1 MLVSNSTKYASGDV
15 VSFKM
20 VNGDEVVAKVLES
33 TDDGWQVS
41 APCTVMPSQQGIGL
55 MQSLFS
61 AKEDCK
67 VFINK
72 QHVMF
77 HAESLEQMRVHYIK
91 TTTGVDVIAK
101 PGIIV

>member
-1 MLVSNSTKYASGDV
+1 MLVSQKYASGDV

-20 VNGDEVVAKVLES
+20 VNGDELVAKVLEE
-33 TDDGWQVS
+33 TDAGFSVNS
-41 APCTVMPSQQGIGL
+41 PCTVMPSQQGLGL

-67 VFINK
+67 VFLSK

-77 HAESLEQMRVHYIK
+77 HAESLEQMKAHYLK
-91 TTTGVDVIAK
+91 TTTGVEIIPK
-101 PGIIV
+101 QQIIV

>member
-1 MLVSNSTKYASGDV
+1 MLVSQKYASGDV

-20 VNGDEVVAKVLES
+20 VNGDELVAKVLEE
-33 TDDGWQVS
+33 TDAGFSVN
-41 APCTVMPSQQGIGL
+41 APCTVMPSQQGLGL

-67 VFINK
+67 VFLSK

-77 HAESLEQMRVHYIK
+77 HAESLEQMKAHYLK
-91 TTTGVDVIAK
+91 TTTGVEIIPK
-101 PGIIV
+101 QQIIV

>member
-1 MLVSNSTKYASGDV
+1 MLVNQKYTSGDV

-20 VNGDEVVAKVLES
+20 VNGDELVAKVLEE
-33 TDDGWQVS
+33 TDAGFSVS
-41 APCTVMPSQQGIGL
+41 APCTVMPSQQGLGL

-67 VFINK
+67 VFISK

-77 HAESLEQMRVHYIK
+77 HAESLEQMRVHYVK

-101 PGIIV
+101 PGIIL

>member
-1 MLVSNSTKYASGDV
+1 MLVNQKYASGDV

-20 VNGDEVVAKVLES
+20 VNGDELVAKVLEE
-33 TDDGWQVS
+33 TDAGFSVS
-41 APCTVMPSQQGIGL
+41 APCTVMPSQQGLGL

-67 VFINK
+67 VFLSR

-77 HAESLEQMRVHYIK
+77 HAESLEQMAAHYLK
-91 TTTGVDVIAK
+91 TTTGIEIQAK
-101 PGIIV
+101 PGIII

>member
-1 MLVSNSTKYASGDV
+1 MLVNQKYTSGDV

-20 VNGDEVVAKVLES
+20 VNGDELVAKVLEE
-33 TDDGWQVS
+33 TDAGFSVS
-41 APCTVMPSQQGIGL
+41 APCTVMPSQQGLGL

-67 VFINK
+67 VFLSR

-77 HAESLEQMRVHYIK
+77 HAESLEQMAAHYLK
-91 TTTGVDVIAK
+91 TTTGVEIIPK
-101 PGIIV
+101 QSIIV

>member
-1 MLVSNSTKYASGDV
+1 MLVSQQYASGDV

-20 VNGDEVVAKVLES
+20 VNGDEVVAKLLET
-33 TDDGWQVS
+33 TDDGWKVAS
-41 APCTVMPSQQGIGL
+41 PCTVMPSQQGLGL

-67 VFINK
+67 VFISK

-77 HAESLEQMRVHYIK
+77 HAESLDQMRVHYVK

-101 PGIIV
+101 PGIIL

>member
-1 MLVSNSTKYASGDV
+1 MLVQNQTIASGDV

-20 VNGDEVVAKVLES
+20 VNGDEVVAKVLDI
-33 TDDGWQVS
+33 TDEGWQVS
-41 APCTVMPSQQGIGL
+41 SPCTVMPSQQGLGL

-77 HAESLEQMRVHYIK
+77 FAESLEQMRVHYIK

-101 PGIIV
+101 PGIII

>member
-1 MLVSNSTKYASGDV
+1 MLVQNQNIASGDV

-20 VNGDEVVAKVLES
+20 VNGDEVVAKVLDI
-33 TDDGWQVS
+33 TDEGWQVS
-41 APCTVMPSQQGIGL
+41 SPCTVMPSQQGLGL

-67 VFINK
+67 VFISK

-77 HAESLEQMRVHYIK
+77 FAESLEQMRVHYIK

>member
-1 MLVSNSTKYASGDV
+1 MLVSQKYASGDV

-20 VNGDEVVAKVLES
+20 VNGDELVAKVLEE
-33 TDDGWQVS
+33 TDTGFSVS
-41 APCTVMPSQQGIGL
+41 APCTVMPSQQGLGL

-61 AKEDCK
+61 AKEDAK
-67 VFINK
+67 VFLSK

-77 HAESLEQMRVHYIK
+77 HAESLEQMKAHYLK
-91 TTTGVDVIAK
+91 TTTGIEIQVK

>member
-1 MLVSNSTKYASGDV
+1 MLVSNQKYASGDV

-20 VNGDEVVAKVLES
+20 VNGDELVAKVVET
-33 TDDGWQVS
+33 TDEGWNVS
-41 APCTVMPSQQGIGL
+41 APCTVMPSQQGLGL

-67 VFINK
+67 VFFSK

-77 HAESLEQMRVHYIK
+77 HAESLEQMRVHYVK
-91 TTTGVDVIAK
+91 TTTGVDIIAK